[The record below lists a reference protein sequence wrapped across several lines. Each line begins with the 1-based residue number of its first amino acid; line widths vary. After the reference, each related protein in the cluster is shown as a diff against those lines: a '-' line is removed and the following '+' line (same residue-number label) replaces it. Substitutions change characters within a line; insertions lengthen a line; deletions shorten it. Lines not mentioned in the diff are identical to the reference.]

1 MGRRLGLLTHQQ
13 TAAVPSAPAWQL
25 HGGHAVRCT
34 MHKLTGS
41 FWEGDH
47 VQGFGVL
54 RQLCT

>member
-1 MGRRLGLLTHQQ
+1 MKTLKRQQ

-25 HGGHAVRCT
+25 HGGHAVQYT

-41 FWEGDH
+41 FREGDH
-47 VQGFGVL
+47 VRRVGVL